1 MAQRTTPKKKTKADP
16 ATDPAANAA
25 AEAKTPVAAP
35 DVTVVAAEPVVAGPE
50 LKKPALIDRVVER
63 SGGKKRDVKPVVEAM
78 LDVLGQALDNGEELV
93 LPPLGKVKVT
103 RRKPLANGEVLTA
116 RIRRTGAAK
125 GDPIAQTP
133 TTEADE
139 G

>member
-1 MAQRTTPKKKTKADP
+1 MATRPKKTPETKSDP
-16 ATDPAANAA
+16 VR
-25 AEAKTPVAAP
+25 EAKTPVAAP
-35 DVTVVAAEPVVAGPE
+35 DVTVVSAEPVVAGPE

-78 LDVLGQALDNGEELV
+78 LEVLGQALDNGEELV
-93 LPPLGKVKVT
+93 LPPLGKVKLT

-133 TTEADE
+133 EDAAEGKADE
-139 G
+139 D